1 MHTMEDKRKI
11 TILGLGNILLEDEGF
26 GVHFVRA
33 IGEKYRF
40 DDNVQVVDGGTLA
53 YKLLDVICSSDHVI
67 LIDTIKLDD
76 TPGSLYRFTREEMEL
91 HMPPPTSAHE
101 VEFMDVLYQ
110 ADLMGELPETT
121 FLCIVPEHYGSM
133 VLQMT
138 RTMVDSFAPMEALLL
153 DELRALGVKWEEV
166 G

>member
-1 MHTMEDKRKI
+1 MLTMNDKKKI

-26 GVHFVRA
+26 GVHFIHYIEER
-33 IGEKYRF
+33 YRF
-40 DDNVQVVDGGTLA
+40 EENVKVVDGGTLA
-53 YKLLDVICSSDHVI
+53 YKLLDVICGADHVI
-67 LIDTIKLDD
+67 LVDAIKIDD
-76 TPGSLYRFTREEMEL
+76 TPGSIYRFDREEMEL

-121 FLCIVPEHYGSM
+121 FLCIVPESYGSM

-138 RTMVDSFAPMEALLL
+138 ETMKNAFPHMEGLLL
-153 DELRALGVKWEEV
+153 EELKALGVKWEEV
-166 G
+166 R

>member
-1 MHTMEDKRKI
+1 MHTMEEKKNI

-26 GVHFVRA
+26 GVHFIRS
-33 IGEKYRF
+33 IQDRYRF
-40 DDNVQVVDGGTLA
+40 DDNVRVVDGGTLA
-53 YKLLDVICSSDHVI
+53 YKLLDVICSADHVI
-67 LIDTIKLDD
+67 LVDAIKIDD
-76 TPGSLYRFTREEMEL
+76 TPGSLYRFDRREMEL

-121 FLCIVPEHYGSM
+121 FLCIVPESYGSM

-138 RTMVDSFAPMEALLL
+138 QTMIDAFPPMEALLL
-153 DELRALGVKWEEV
+153 DELKALGVKWEEV